1 MAPKVDSLNIVS
13 STKPLSVVSKPKN
26 NSNIEVFENKNT
38 EANIDDVTITNPN
51 SNTKPKEE
59 ADTKKKWLIGAII
72 FLGTFALAYAT
83 KGKLKIKT
91 PKINNS
97 FTPFDRGELK
107 GLTKELQSFIDKEI
121 ASSTK
126 LIQKPKLVFSSKV
139 NGAAMAN
146 PLTNEIYVHPEIL
159 TSKDFYKLVNST
171 GRCIDDSDVL
181 WQITGSRSML
191 EKEIIK
197 QGLKN
202 VEILPLTREERF
214 KIVKSTVA
222 HETFHCEQFQN
233 MILHPNIGLE
243 KMVKDFLE
251 PFMKTEGLQFK
262 ICNIIAKSSWKEL
275 LKTGKKLDPNSEL
288 AKKTIKQ
295 YRGLVFAKR
304 NTDKSLTYK
313 IYTTLPTEKEAYK
326 LEREFATTHNL
337 LI

>member
-1 MAPKVDSLNIVS
+1 MSPKVDSLNIVS

-139 NGAAMAN
+139 NGAGMAN

>member
-1 MAPKVDSLNIVS
+1 MAPKIDSLNIVS

-139 NGAAMAN
+139 NGAGMAN
-146 PLTNEIYVHPEIL
+146 LLTNEIYVHPEIL

>member
-1 MAPKVDSLNIVS
+1 MSPKVDSLNIVS

-59 ADTKKKWLIGAII
+59 ADTNKKRLIGAII

-139 NGAAMAN
+139 NGAGMAN

>member
-13 STKPLSVVSKPKN
+13 NTKSLSVVSKPKN
-26 NSNIEVFENKNT
+26 NSNTEVFENKNT

-139 NGAAMAN
+139 NSAGMAN
-146 PLTNEIYVHPEIL
+146 PLTNEIYVHSEIL

-222 HETFHCEQFQN
+222 HEAFHCEQCQN

-295 YRGLVFAKR
+295 YRGVVFAKR

-326 LEREFATTHNL
+326 LEREFAITHNL

>member
-13 STKPLSVVSKPKN
+13 NTKPLSVVSKPKN

-139 NGAAMAN
+139 NSAGMAN
-146 PLTNEIYVHPEIL
+146 PLTNEIYVHSEIL

-222 HETFHCEQFQN
+222 HEAFHCEQCQN

-295 YRGLVFAKR
+295 YRGVVFAKR

-326 LEREFATTHNL
+326 LEREFAITHNL